1 MIYKAKQQCFKTSN
15 IMVTNF
21 DIEKFF
27 NKGKE
32 NDVRYTPISRIPPSL
47 VILIREILTNQ
58 KR

>member
-1 MIYKAKQQCFKTSN
+1 
-15 IMVTNF
+15 MVTNF
-21 DIEKFF
+21 DIERFF

-32 NDVRYTPISRIPPSL
+32 KDVRYMPLSKIPPSL

>member
-1 MIYKAKQQCFKTSN
+1 
-15 IMVTNF
+15 MVTNF